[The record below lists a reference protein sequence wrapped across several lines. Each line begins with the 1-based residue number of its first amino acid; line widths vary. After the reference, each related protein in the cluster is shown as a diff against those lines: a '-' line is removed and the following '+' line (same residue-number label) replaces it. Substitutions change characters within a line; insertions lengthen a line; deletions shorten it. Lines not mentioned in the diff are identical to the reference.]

1 MRPCLSHM
9 GKWERAWVREFG
21 LEDIDWD
28 PERCCEQCLAR
39 RAARG
44 EVVEELVPPSGIR
57 PKLLL
62 GLGWAKDAPLADE
75 QHRRGARSTA
85 THLRLVRAPGLEPTD
100 P

>member
-1 MRPCLSHM
+1 M

-21 LEDIDWD
+21 LDDIDWD
-28 PERCCEQCLAR
+28 PERCCEQCMAR

-44 EVVEELVPPSGIR
+44 EAVEELVPPSGIR

-62 GLGWAKDAPLADE
+62 GLDRAKDPSAAGEP
-75 QHRRGARSTA
+75 QGQSTRRDRST
-85 THLRLVRAPGLEPTD
+85 HLKLVRAPRLEPED